1 MSGHYGDM
9 IDDLAGYCPNELPLL
24 SEENLRYNIAR
35 ANKAEAQLAELRK
48 TLSAFKRML
57 ERV

>member
-9 IDDLAGYCPNELPLL
+9 IDDLAGYYPNELPLL